1 VILDRAAVRV
11 VINGPR
17 TLAEIV
23 LPVLVSAS
31 TFAVVGVIC
40 SAARR
45 SHASAPILA
54 LALLTAI
61 LMVAQTVGI
70 VYALPCGVVA
80 VEAYDWFFLPP
91 LHQLNAAAF
100 SVIGLLIAVGVI
112 VGAVTTTV
120 ARNAVESARARGDL
134 AEEQAALRRVAT
146 LVGAGSA
153 QSEVFAAI
161 ADELGRLF
169 GAEASFVAKLDN
181 PDTGL
186 ADVEPTVTIVG
197 SYGRTALTAPV
208 GLTVDLRPGRL
219 LHGALAA
226 GAPIRADVRQ
236 LTIGPLGTLV
246 VKLGIRTAIAAPIM
260 VGSSA
265 WGVTVAGASGTLPPE
280 AEARIDNF
288 VELAAMAI
296 HNAEIRGD
304 ITRLVKV
311 QESLRRISLL
321 IAHGRPPEHVFT
333 AVTQEVQRYFTDGAA
348 RLLRYAPDGTV
359 RLLAAHGSSIFEV
372 EPQHRDALVQTVAR
386 TGRPARVDRHRTS
399 PSGGPASPIS
409 AVGLPIHVSGRLWGL
424 FTIDGHPGELVP
436 GIEGRLKEFT
446 DLIATAVADAQSRAE
461 LTNSRARI
469 VAAADETRRGIERDL
484 HDGIQ
489 QSLVALALR
498 LRTAAA
504 DAEGRGEPHHE
515 LSDAAAS
522 LTTVID
528 QLRELSHGIHP
539 AVLSHSGLQAA
550 LRALARRASLTMN
563 VDVELEG
570 RLPAA
575 VEVGAYYIVSEA
587 LTNAVKHA
595 DASTLDI
602 EAKVGDDTLT
612 LRIHDDGL
620 GGADPTRGTGLL
632 GLRDRVQALGGS
644 FDLRSP
650 SRQGTTIVCHIPLQR
665 H

>member
-1 VILDRAAVRV
+1 M
-11 VINGPR
+11 INGPR

-23 LPVLVSAS
+23 LSVLVSAS
-31 TFAVVGVIC
+31 TFAVAGLIC

-45 SHASAPILA
+45 SHASAPVLA
-54 LALLTAI
+54 LALLATI

-91 LHQLNAAAF
+91 LHHLNGAAF
-100 SVIGLLIAVGVI
+100 SVLGLLIAVAVI
-112 VGAVTTTV
+112 VGAVANTV
-120 ARNAVESARARGDL
+120 SRNAVESARARGDL
-134 AEEQAALRRVAT
+134 ADEQAALRRVAT
-146 LVGAGSA
+146 LVGGGAA
-153 QSEVFAAI
+153 PAEVFAAI

-169 GAEASFVAKLDN
+169 GAEASFMAKLDN
-181 PDTGL
+181 PDKGL
-186 ADVEPTVTIVG
+186 DDDVPTVTVVG

-208 GLTVDLRPGRL
+208 GLTIDLQPGRL
-219 LHGALAA
+219 LHDALAA
-226 GAPIRADVRQ
+226 GAPVRADVRQ

-246 VKLGIRTAIAAPIM
+246 VKLGIRSAIAAPIM

-265 WGVTVAGASGTLPPE
+265 WGVTVAGTTRNLPPE
-280 AEARIDNF
+280 AEGRILNF
-288 VELAAMAI
+288 VELAAMAV
-296 HNAEIRGD
+296 HNAEARGH

-311 QESLRRISLL
+311 QQSLRRISLL
-321 IAHGRPPEHVFT
+321 IAQGRAPEHVFT
-333 AVTQEVQRYFTDGAA
+333 AVTQEVRHHFTGGAA
-348 RLLRYAPDGTV
+348 RLLRYEPDGTV
-359 RLLAAHGSSIFEV
+359 TLLAAHGSSEA
-372 EPQHRDALVQTVAR
+372 EPVDPEHRDGLVETVAR
-386 TGRPARVDRHRTS
+386 TGRPARVDRH
-399 PSGGPASPIS
+399 GQIS
-409 AVGLPIHVSGRLWGL
+409 AVGLPINVSGRLWGL
-424 FTIDGHPGELVP
+424 FTVDGHPGELEP
-436 GIEGRLKEFT
+436 GIEKRLEEFT

-498 LRTAAA
+498 LRAAAA
-504 DAEGRGEPHHE
+504 DAADQSD
-515 LSDAAAS
+515 LADAAAS
-522 LTTVID
+522 LTTVVD

-539 AVLSHSGLQAA
+539 AVLSHSGLEAA
-550 LRALARRASLTMN
+550 LRVLARRAPLTMN
-563 VDVELEG
+563 VDVRLDG
-570 RLPAA
+570 RLPSP

-595 DASTLDI
+595 RASTLDVDAGI
-602 EAKVGDDTLT
+602 DDDVLT
-612 LRIHDDGL
+612 LRIRDDGI

-650 SRQGTTIVCHIPLQR
+650 PDQGTTIACLIPLR
-665 H
+665 GPNV